1 MIGDKVTMK
10 PRSFCEENDE
20 GGCLWMNCGHGDQL
34 ESVSLDYEFEVSD
47 VSPRGHVELKG
58 MLHWWNKHWF
68 ELSKQH
74 KIESPWNE

>member
-20 GGCLWMNCGHGDQL
+20 GCSWMGEGHGDQL
-34 ESVSLDYEFEVSD
+34 EEVSLDYEFEISD
-47 VSPRGHVELKG
+47 VSTNTGNVKLKG
-58 MLHWWNKHWF
+58 MAYWWNKHWF
-68 ELSKQH
+68 EISKQQ